1 MKTGIPLM
9 QTLLLVTV
17 AAVLFGCASSPQA
30 RFYTLN
36 PLGFPEAK
44 QPAPAAAHPVSVSI
58 APVEIP
64 DYLDRP
70 QIVTRDGRNEL
81 RLAEFDRW
89 AGSLSDNI
97 TAVLAENL
105 AQLLGTDRIFVYP
118 RLQAEKAEF
127 SVMTR
132 VLRLDCKPGEQVFL
146 KVQWTLLSGPERKDV
161 ATQVASFTERLNDN
175 RYETIAAAVS
185 RTLEQLSREIA
196 RTISDRLKGAA
207 SSAVL
212 QGSP

>member
-1 MKTGIPLM
+1 MKLGIPL
-9 QTLLLVTV
+9 LRALFPV
-17 AAVLFGCASSPQA
+17 AVAVWLAGCAGSPPA

-36 PLGFPEAK
+36 PLGPQEAK
-44 QPAPAAAHPVSVSI
+44 PSALPASHPVSVGI

-70 QIVTRDGRNEL
+70 QVVTRDGRNEL

-89 AGSLSDNI
+89 AGSLSENI
-97 TAVLAENL
+97 AAVLAENL
-105 AQLLGTDRIFVYP
+105 ALLLGTDRVFVYP
-118 RLQAEKAEF
+118 WIRTERADY
-127 SVMTR
+127 SVAVR
-132 VLRLDCKPGEQVFL
+132 VLRLDCKPGDQVLL
-146 KVQWTLLSGPERKDV
+146 KVQWALLSGPERKDV

>member
-1 MKTGIPLM
+1 MKNKLPLM
-9 QTLLLVTV
+9 RVCAIVT
-17 AAVLFGCASSPQA
+17 AAFWLGGCTSSPSA

-36 PLGFPEAK
+36 PLGHQEAN
-44 QPAPAAAHPVSVSI
+44 QPSPAGKPASVGI

-70 QIVTRDGRNEL
+70 QIVTRDGRNVL
-81 RLAEFDRW
+81 KLAEFDRW

-207 SSAVL
+207 SSAVQ